1 MCLTPEQ
8 QKPVTVFEKVYP
20 SLLLFNFSKTLG
32 NYPPTPTLTQNF
44 CHKQEGGADVGL
56 GERLVGIS
64 VPHFLK
70 SVQVF
75 GKLVTTSVG
84 SSCQCWVR
92 GGASGHFMIQHLH
105 SVEGLYPSYFIGC
118 FPCCRIFQLSR
129 PQYIHSMRA
138 SEERKVMREKERTA
152 TTR

>member
-1 MCLTPEQ
+1 M
-8 QKPVTVFEKVYP
+8 
-20 SLLLFNFSKTLG
+20 
-32 NYPPTPTLTQNF
+32 
-44 CHKQEGGADVGL
+44 
-56 GERLVGIS
+56 GIS

-84 SSCQCWVR
+84 SSCQGWVR
-92 GGASGHFMIQHLH
+92 GGASGH

>member
-1 MCLTPEQ
+1 M
-8 QKPVTVFEKVYP
+8 
-20 SLLLFNFSKTLG
+20 
-32 NYPPTPTLTQNF
+32 
-44 CHKQEGGADVGL
+44 A
-56 GERLVGIS
+56 IS

-84 SSCQCWVR
+84 SSCQRWVR

-138 SEERKVMREKERTA
+138 SEVRKVMREKERTA

>member
-32 NYPPTPTLTQNF
+32 KLPTYPYFNSTF

-84 SSCQCWVR
+84 SSCQRWVR

-138 SEERKVMREKERTA
+138 SEERKVMRENERTA